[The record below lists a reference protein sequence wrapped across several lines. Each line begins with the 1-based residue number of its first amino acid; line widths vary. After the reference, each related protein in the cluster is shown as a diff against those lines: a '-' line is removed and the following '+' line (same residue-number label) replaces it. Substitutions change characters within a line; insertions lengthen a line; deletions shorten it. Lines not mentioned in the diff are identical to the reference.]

1 MDFKRVYTSTKTY
14 IILLISALALLL
26 VTASMAYKQIIKLQ
40 ESAEMITH
48 TVHVYNVLGNLS
60 RHAIQADSEEF
71 KQELLKKPNVSDTL
85 KRYSLE
91 GTKLIDS
98 LKKLTVD
105 NPMQQTKLKPLGS
118 LLNKL
123 NSQLFVLDTLNLES
137 DQEFFEVRE
146 LQKAKISK
154 TLFNIRVIE
163 NQILKEEERLMHK
176 RKSEYASHKFLAPLT
191 SLVLAFFALLISF
204 LSFLRIY
211 RNKLRLK
218 RSEALLKNILS
229 TTDNV
234 INYYE
239 PIFDNANELV
249 DYKIVFANE
258 CNRDYFGLEPDDII
272 GKKVSEVF
280 PVLVENGDIKEM
292 IRCYKERKTVVFDR
306 PLMIQN
312 EKMWFH
318 SLVTPLEDGI
328 LVTAR
333 NTTAEENA
341 KEAQLLF
348 KKRLEKHNLE
358 LLNNRAF
365 LSNILKSISHVVI
378 HFKSIR
384 DGKGEIVDFKI
395 SFVNDKINPITGDIP
410 EKIKNKKVSEVY
422 PDIFNPEVLE
432 HLANVV
438 EEGTTQH
445 YQVPYYQNNREQWF
459 RATAIKL
466 GDGVTV
472 TLREITEEKK
482 TSDRLTQLNEELV
495 IQNSILSDAENL
507 AKIGSFIWNPETDDL
522 EPSENFYHML
532 GGISENK
539 KTPLS
544 EFRDYV
550 HPEDIEVYDKRN
562 LKSITK
568 FSSLEHTFRIITKQ
582 GGLKYFKT
590 NGQFVNK
597 NGKMVMVGV
606 VQDVTDSIIA
616 EENLL
621 NSNLKLKQSNAELEA
636 FNRVASHD
644 LQEPLRKIQ
653 LFISRIED
661 REIEA
666 LSDKGKAYFEKVTN
680 AVQRMQSLIKNLLSY
695 SRIDSSRTDFEKI
708 NLNETLSKVEDDLAA
723 VIKETGAELISD
735 KLPILKGVAFQ
746 MEQLF
751 TNLISNSLKY
761 KKANSSPRI
770 EICYEQI
777 DASLLPEHLVKE
789 KKFYHKISFI
799 DNGIGF
805 DSQHA
810 EKIFEVFQRL
820 HQKTE
825 YTGNG
830 IGLAICKKI
839 AENHNGYITANST
852 VGAGAQFIVYLPV

>member
-1 MDFKRVYTSTKTY
+1 MDLKRVYTSTKTY
-14 IILLISALALLL
+14 IILLVSGFILLL

-40 ESAEMITH
+40 QSAEMITH

-71 KQELLKKPNVSDTL
+71 KQELLKKPTVSEAL
-85 KRYSLE
+85 SRYSLE
-91 GTKLIDS
+91 GKKLMDS

-105 NPMQQTKLKPLGS
+105 SPMQQTKLKPLGS

-123 NSQLFVLDTLNLES
+123 NGQLYVLDTLNLES
-137 DQEFFEVRE
+137 DQEFFEARE

-204 LSFLRIY
+204 VSFLRIY
-211 RNKLRLK
+211 RNKMRFK

-239 PIFDNANELV
+239 PLYDEGNKLV

-258 CNRDYFGLEPDDII
+258 CNRDYFGLEPDEMI

-280 PVLVENGDIKEM
+280 PFLVENGNMKEM
-292 IRCYKERKTVVFDR
+292 IRCYRERETVVFDR
-306 PLMIQN
+306 PLVVRN

-318 SLVTPLEDGI
+318 SVVTPMEGGI
-328 LVTAR
+328 LITAR
-333 NTTAEENA
+333 NITAEAKA
-341 KEAQLLF
+341 KESELLF
-348 KKRLEKHNLE
+348 KKRLEKQNLE

-365 LSNILKSISHVVI
+365 LNNIFKSISHVVI

-384 DGKGEIVDFKI
+384 DKNGTITDFEIL
-395 SFVNDKINPITGDIP
+395 FVNEKINPITGDIP
-410 EKIKNKKVSEVY
+410 EKIINKKISEVY
-422 PDIFNPEVLE
+422 PDIFSDNVLE
-432 HLANVV
+432 HLVKVV
-438 EEGTTQH
+438 EEGNTQQ
-445 YQVPYYQNNREQWF
+445 YQVPYYNNNFEQWF
-459 RATAIKL
+459 RVTAIKL

-507 AKIGSFIWNPETDDL
+507 AKIGSFIWDPETDNL
-522 EPSENFYHML
+522 EPSENFYNML
-532 GGISENK
+532 GGVSDHR

-544 EFRDYV
+544 EFREYV

-606 VQDVTDSIIA
+606 VQDVTESIIA

-621 NSNLKLKQSNAELEA
+621 NSNLKLQQTNAELEA

-661 REIEA
+661 RETEV

-695 SRIDSSRTDFEKI
+695 SRIDSSRTDFEEI
-708 NLNETLSKVEDDLAA
+708 DLNETLTKVKEDLAA
-723 VIKETGAELISD
+723 GINETGATVVSD
-735 KLPILKGVAFQ
+735 KLPVLKGVAFQ
-746 MEQLF
+746 IEQLF

-761 KKANSSPRI
+761 KNVSTPPRI
-770 EICYEQI
+770 EIRYEQI
-777 DASLLPEHLVKE
+777 DSSQLPNHLTKD
-789 KKFYHKISFI
+789 KKIYHKITFI

-805 DSQHA
+805 EPQYA

-839 AENHNGYITANST
+839 AENHNGYIIAKST
-852 VGAGAQFIVYLPV
+852 VGLGAQFIVYLPL

>member
-14 IILLISALALLL
+14 IILLISAFVLLL
-26 VTASMAYKQIIKLQ
+26 VMASMAYKQTIKLQ

-71 KQELLKKPNVSDTL
+71 KQQLLKKPTESEIL
-85 KRYSLE
+85 KKYSQE
-91 GTKLIDS
+91 GKQLIDS

-105 NPMQQTKLKPLGS
+105 NPMQQAKLKPLGS

-123 NSQLFVLDTLNLES
+123 SGQLYVLDTLNLES
-137 DQEFFEVRE
+137 DQEFFEARE
-146 LQKAKISK
+146 LQKEKISK

-191 SLVLAFFALLISF
+191 SLILAFFALLISF
-204 LSFLRIY
+204 ISFLRIY
-211 RNKLRLK
+211 RNKLRFK

-239 PIFDNANELV
+239 PIFNNANELV

-258 CNRDYFGLEPDDII
+258 CNRDYFDLEPDEII

-280 PVLVENGDIKEM
+280 PVLVENGDMVEM

-318 SLVTPLEDGI
+318 SLVTPLEGGI

-378 HFKSIR
+378 HLKSVR
-384 DGKGEIVDFKI
+384 NNEGKINDFKI
-395 SFVNDKINPITGDIP
+395 SFVNENVTPITGDIP
-410 EKIKNKKVSEVY
+410 EKIKNKKVSEVC
-422 PDIFNPEVLE
+422 PDIFNPVVLE
-432 HLANVV
+432 HFVNVV

-466 GDGVTV
+466 GDGVTL

-482 TSDRLTQLNEELV
+482 TSDRLTHLNEELV

-522 EPSENFYHML
+522 EPSENFYRML

-544 EFRDYV
+544 EFREYV
-550 HPEDIEVYDKRN
+550 HPEDIEVYDRRN
-562 LKSITK
+562 LKSITQ

-606 VQDVTDSIIA
+606 VQDVTDTIIA

-666 LSDKGKAYFEKVTN
+666 LSDKGKSYFKKVTN

-695 SRIDSSRTDFEKI
+695 SRIDSSRTDFENI
-708 NLNETLSKVEDDLAA
+708 NLDEILSNVEEDLAT
-723 VIKETGAELISD
+723 VIKETGVELIAD
-735 KLPILKGVAFQ
+735 KLPVLNGVAFQ

-761 KKANSSPRI
+761 RNLTEAPKI
-770 EICYEQI
+770 EIRYELV
-777 DASLLPEHLVKE
+777 DSSSLPNRLSKE
-789 KKFYHKISFI
+789 KKLYHQITFS

-839 AENHNGYITANST
+839 AENHNGHIIAKSS
-852 VGAGAQFIVYLPV
+852 VGSGAQFIVFLPV